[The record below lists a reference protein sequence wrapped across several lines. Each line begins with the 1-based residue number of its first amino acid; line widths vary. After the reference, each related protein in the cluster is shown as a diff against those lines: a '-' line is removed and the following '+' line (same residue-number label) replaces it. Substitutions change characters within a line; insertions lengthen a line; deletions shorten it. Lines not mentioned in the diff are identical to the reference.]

1 MEEKKVSSNPP
12 LKNRNGSQS
21 IHSVLDQNS
30 NFVPLKSEF
39 EKKPVLEGILP
50 QINSFTLFRDDVGTI
65 GDIDDIGVLKSRS
78 SHSMLFHRYISV
90 YLLITNFNF
99 FVSLK
104 FYYKF

>member
-1 MEEKKVSSNPP
+1 MEEEKVSSNPP
-12 LKNRNGSQS
+12 LKNRNGSQQS
-21 IHSVLDQNS
+21 IHTVPDQNS

-90 YLLITNFNF
+90 
-99 FVSLK
+99 FVNHK
-104 FYYKF
+104 F